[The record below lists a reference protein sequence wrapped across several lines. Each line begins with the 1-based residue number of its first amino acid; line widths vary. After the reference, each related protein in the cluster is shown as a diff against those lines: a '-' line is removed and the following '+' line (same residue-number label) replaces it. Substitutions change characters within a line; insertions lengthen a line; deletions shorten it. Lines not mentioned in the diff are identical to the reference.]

1 MASHFNLVQFVCP
14 TNTPSM
20 INATLAGFLPP
31 FPFPWVYGQHKAFQ
45 CFYALCARSKS
56 NRSWNSQFQP
66 VSANERWLIK
76 ALKAVRGEQAQ
87 NTSREDSNARHE
99 ENRLGQLCLDLA
111 NIANR
116 LGHSRFCVRSRSRLR
131 LPRRCHGPLCYGYHL
146 QQLEVRQS
154 SCKAIKSEYRF
165 SRV

>member
-20 INATLAGFLPP
+20 INATLAGYLPP

-45 CFYALCARSKS
+45 IRSKS

-66 VSANERWLIK
+66 VSANERWLMK
-76 ALKAVRGEQAQ
+76 AMNAVRGEQVQ
-87 NTSREDSNARHE
+87 NTSRADVNASDE

-116 LGHSRFCVRSRSRLR
+116 LGHSRICLRSRSRLR

>member
-1 MASHFNLVQFVCP
+1 MKQFEAQRQKRIEETADKLRAFWP
-14 TNTPSM
+14 HILILFSLSALRIAPSM
-20 INATLAGFLPP
+20 INATLAGYLPP

-45 CFYALCARSKS
+45 IRSKS

-99 ENRLGQLCLDLA
+99 ENHQ
-111 NIANR
+111 
-116 LGHSRFCVRSRSRLR
+116 
-131 LPRRCHGPLCYGYHL
+131 
-146 QQLEVRQS
+146 
-154 SCKAIKSEYRF
+154 
-165 SRV
+165 